1 VQACRKQGAGGQ
13 LSPRF
18 WKVKRRRRATAACR
32 ITTCP
37 PRFLDFATCLK
48 CTIGT
53 SVLGWR
59 YLLPMYI
66 KYISFYEFSW
76 MMLDLIFV
84 ISSSV
89 FDFYKIRYAVSAIL
103 GPTYLLATLQRPSVV
118 AWWWAGL
125 AHLAHTTTA
134 RWRSGS
140 LIFIP

>member
-1 VQACRKQGAGGQ
+1 MQACRKQGAGGQ

-48 CTIGT
+48 CTIGI

-76 MMLDLIFV
+76 MMRDLIFV

-89 FDFYKIRYAVSAIL
+89 FDFYKIRYAVSAIF
-103 GPTYLLATLQRPSVV
+103 GPTYLSLKRKEFGPNVDIQQNLLFGCIVIIKILA
-118 AWWWAGL
+118 
-125 AHLAHTTTA
+125 
-134 RWRSGS
+134 
-140 LIFIP
+140 